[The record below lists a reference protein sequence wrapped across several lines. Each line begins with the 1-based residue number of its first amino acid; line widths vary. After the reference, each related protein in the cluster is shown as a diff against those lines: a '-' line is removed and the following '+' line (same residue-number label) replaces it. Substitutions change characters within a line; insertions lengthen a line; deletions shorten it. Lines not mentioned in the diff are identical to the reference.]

1 MEKYLEFKSIPADGN
16 SIKDID
22 EKKGIVTGYF
32 SIFGNKDSDS
42 DIILPGAFK
51 KTLSENYRRVKH
63 LYQHDPLKP
72 LSGTKNNLLVVKEDN
87 VGLYFESQIS
97 QTSWGKDAIRLY
109 MDGVV
114 DEQSIGY
121 KTIKAFDR
129 KDYRELTELYLY
141 EGSMVTW
148 GANEMAR
155 TTGMKSLF
163 TPQTA
168 ISKMDNILKALKH
181 GKYENEEIFD
191 VLEYYFKQLQQYI
204 ADTTKEE
211 STQPDEKSVE
221 PDNLI
226 DVIKQFRTTLN
237 Q

>member
-1 MEKYLEFKSIPADGN
+1 MKRFLEFKSIPADGN

-32 SIFGNKDSDS
+32 SIFGNKDSDN
-42 DIILPGAFK
+42 DIIVPGAFK

-63 LYQHDPLKP
+63 LYQHDPVKP
-72 LSGTKNNLLVVKEDN
+72 LSGTKNNLLTVKEDS
-87 VGLYFESQIS
+87 VGLYFESKIS
-97 QTSWGKDAIRLY
+97 ETSWGKDAIRLY
-109 MDGVV
+109 ADGVV

-121 KTIKAFDR
+121 KTIKSIDK
-129 KDYRELTELYLY
+129 KDYNELTELHLW

-148 GANEMAR
+148 GANEMAQ
-155 TTGMKSLF
+155 TTGMKCLF
-163 TPQTA
+163 TPETA
-168 ISKMDNILKALKH
+168 IAKMDNVLKALRN

-204 ADTTKEE
+204 TDLTKVE

-221 PDNLI
+221 PVKRDWSMINKFI
-226 DVIKQFRTTLN
+226 
-237 Q
+237 